1 MSRRGSNATPGTP
14 TGPGGHAHAHTDAQP
29 AVRLDKWLWA
39 TRLFKTRGDAA
50 QAIESGHVDL
60 DDRPAKPGRT
70 LHPGQKVSIRH
81 PGWTQSV
88 RVQAL
93 SAVRGP
99 ATVARTLYEETAE
112 SLLAREQA
120 AQSRRMGLEPALAQA
135 QGRPTKKDRRELGR
149 WQRWSASVDD

>member
-1 MSRRGSNATPGTP
+1 LSRRESVTSPGVD
-14 TGPGGHAHAHTDAQP
+14 HTSGDPQQ

-39 TRLFKTRGDAA
+39 TRLFKTRAA
-50 QAIESGHVDL
+50 AVQAIESGHVDL

-88 RVQAL
+88 QVKAL

-112 SLLAREQA
+112 SLLARDQA
-120 AQSRRMGLEPALAQA
+120 AQARRMGLEPALTQA

-149 WQRWSASVDD
+149 WERWSASIDD

>member
-1 MSRRGSNATPGTP
+1 MSRRGSAGAPGP
-14 TGPGGHAHAHTDAQP
+14 QPGPGGHALGHTHGDAQP

-112 SLLAREQA
+112 SIEAREHARDLRKFA
-120 AQSRRMGLEPALAQA
+120 AVPGADLH
-135 QGRPTKKDRRELGR
+135 GRPTKRDRRRMDRFGGC
-149 WQRWSASVDD
+149 